1 VYTPFG
7 FVKALPKRAEL
18 GNRHFPAGFVWGAA
32 TAAYQI
38 EGAAAA
44 DGRGPSIWDRFAHTP
59 GRVRNGDTGDVACD
73 HYHRYRED
81 VALMAELGLD
91 AYRFSVSWP
100 RVLPSGA
107 GRVNEAGLDFY
118 DRLVDALLEHGIAP
132 YATLYHWDLPQ
143 ALEDAGGWP
152 VRATADAFAEY
163 AAVVAGRLGDR
174 VGHFATLNEP
184 HIVSDHGYRIGT
196 HAPGRSEPD
205 AALAAAH
212 HLLVA
217 HGLGLQAIRAAAP
230 KASAGI
236 VLNFEPKHPATQH
249 VLDQEA
255 ASVAHDQFN
264 RWYLDPIAGRG
275 YPEDGARDWRWRR
288 EEVLDGDL
296 GLIAAP
302 VDFVGVNYYSRN
314 LVRSRALP
322 PLDAAPDEQTG
333 MGWEVYP
340 AGLTE
345 VLEFVASRTGDL
357 PLYVTENGA
366 AYPDDER
373 EPTRDPERV
382 TFLQRHLEA
391 ALDALEL
398 GVPLRGY
405 FVWSLLDN
413 FEWAEGYGHRFGI
426 VHVDYASLERR
437 VRDSGRFWA
446 EMARNGRPPSPRV
459 S

>member
-1 VYTPFG
+1 MGIDCGHAYESASERG
-7 FVKALPKRAEL
+7 LLSDR
-18 GNRHFPAGFVWGAA
+18 RFPDGFVWGAA

-81 VALMAELGLD
+81 VALMGDLGLD

-100 RVLPSGA
+100 RVLPDGT

-118 DRLVDALLEHGIAP
+118 DGLVDALLERGIAP
-132 YATLYHWDLPQ
+132 HVTLYHWDLPQ
-143 ALEDAGGWP
+143 ALEEAGGWP
-152 VRATADAFAEY
+152 VRATAQAFAEY

-174 VGHFATLNEP
+174 VGHIATLNEP
-184 HIVSDHGYRIGT
+184 HIVSDHGYRLGS
-196 HAPGRSEPD
+196 HAPGRTEPD

-217 HGLGLQAIRAAAP
+217 HGLGVQAIRAAAP
-230 KASAGI
+230 NASPGI
-236 VLNFEPKHPATQH
+236 VLNFEPKHPGSDH
-249 VLDQEA
+249 ELDREA

-275 YPEDGARDWRWRR
+275 YPDEGARAWGWKR

-296 GLIAAP
+296 QLIASP
-302 VDFVGVNYYSRN
+302 VDFVGVNYYSRHV
-314 LVRSRALP
+314 VRSAALP
-322 PLDAAPDEQTG
+322 PLDTVPGELTG

-366 AYPDDER
+366 AYPLDELD
-373 EPTRDPERV
+373 PTRDPERV
-382 TFLQRHLEA
+382 SFLRRHLDA

-398 GVPLRGY
+398 GVPLHGY

-426 VHVDYASLERR
+426 VHVDYETLERR

-446 EMARNGRPPSPRV
+446 EMARNGRPPS
-459 S
+459 